1 MLDSQPEITPH
12 ETPPGQEGQ
21 VPAACA
27 ATTRG
32 GKAMFTTVRNAT
44 TLFTAPRLAG
54 QEGARRAWP
63 PVACARYRVLV
74 VVLLGSLGGLAMAGH
89 SATDDAQNATLRG
102 LSGVRVLIA
111 PLDPKLERAG
121 LTAHQLQTDVE
132 HRLQQAEVRVLTE
145 EERRGVRGTPTL
157 SVKVDGLLAY
167 NSQGLAAYTM
177 SVEVYQ
183 EARLEANG
191 ASALAMTWRVGSITL
206 VGSANLPTGIRN
218 AVRALV
224 DQFIDAYLRVT
235 PRPAGSLA
243 PSAAATGRDLIRQVQ
258 QRLQAGGYTPGTVD
272 GALGLQTRQ
281 ALRGFQKAKGLRPT
295 GEPDTATLDALGL
308 R

>member
-1 MLDSQPEITPH
+1 
-12 ETPPGQEGQ
+12 
-21 VPAACA
+21 
-27 ATTRG
+27 
-32 GKAMFTTVRNAT
+32 
-44 TLFTAPRLAG
+44 
-54 QEGARRAWP
+54 
-63 PVACARYRVLV
+63 VACARYRVLV

-132 HRLQQAEVRVLTE
+132 HRLQQAEVRVLSE

-206 VGSANLPTGIRN
+206 VGSADLPTGIRN

-243 PSAAATGRDLIRQVQ
+243 PSVVAPRPAGRGAPSAVATGRDLIRQVQ
-258 QRLQAGGYTPGTVD
+258 QRLQAGGYTPGPLD
-272 GALGLQTRQ
+272 GALGPQTRR
-281 ALRGFQKAKGLRPT
+281 ALRGFQKAKGLRST